1 MSHERS
7 PIVKQPDVQSESEAE
22 VTEDSG
28 PPAAPLA
35 RLLGLA
41 SDKMAREL
49 HERIKAAGF
58 TDQRMAHN
66 AVFAHIPPEGITLAE
81 LARRAG
87 ITKQAMS
94 ELVLDLEAKGY
105 LTRRPDEHDKR
116 TKLIELSDRGW
127 AAMSA
132 ALAAFEEMER
142 GLEERLG
149 ASRLRSLR
157 HTLEILA
164 E

>member
-1 MSHERS
+1 
-7 PIVKQPDVQSESEAE
+7 
-22 VTEDSG
+22 
-28 PPAAPLA
+28 
-35 RLLGLA
+35 
-41 SDKMAREL
+41 MAREL

>member
-1 MSHERS
+1 M
-7 PIVKQPDVQSESEAE
+7 
-22 VTEDSG
+22 TG
-28 PPAAPLA
+28 PGEPPPPPPLA

-41 SDKMAREL
+41 FDTMAREL
-49 HERIKAAGF
+49 QERIKAAGF

-81 LARRAG
+81 LSRRAG

-105 LTRRPDEHDKR
+105 LTRRPDAHDKR
-116 TKLIELSDRGW
+116 TKLIELSERGW
-127 AAMSA
+127 AAMGA

-142 GLEERLG
+142 VLEQRLG
-149 ASRLRSLR
+149 ASRLQSLR

-164 E
+164 EDAASS

>member
-1 MSHERS
+1 MGRS
-7 PIVKQPDVQSESEAE
+7 QP
-22 VTEDSG
+22 
-28 PPAAPLA
+28 PPPPLA

-41 SDKMAREL
+41 FDNMAREL
-49 HERIKAAGF
+49 QERIKAAGF

-105 LTRRPDEHDKR
+105 LTRRPDAHDKR

-127 AAMSA
+127 AAMGA
-132 ALAAFEEMER
+132 ALAALEEMER
-142 GLEERLG
+142 ELEQRVG
-149 ASRLRSLR
+149 ASQVQSLR

>member
-1 MSHERS
+1 MTA
-7 PIVKQPDVQSESEAE
+7 QD
-22 VTEDSG
+22 DL
-28 PPAAPLA
+28 PPPPLA
-35 RLLGLA
+35 RLLALA
-41 SDKMAREL
+41 LDNLSRQL
-49 HERIKAAGF
+49 QERIKEAGF

-105 LTRRPDEHDKR
+105 LTRRPDAHDKR

-127 AAMSA
+127 AAMGA
-132 ALAAFEEMER
+132 ALAALEEMER
-142 GLEERLG
+142 ELEQRVG
-149 ASRLRSLR
+149 ASQVQSLR
-157 HTLEILA
+157 HTLQILA